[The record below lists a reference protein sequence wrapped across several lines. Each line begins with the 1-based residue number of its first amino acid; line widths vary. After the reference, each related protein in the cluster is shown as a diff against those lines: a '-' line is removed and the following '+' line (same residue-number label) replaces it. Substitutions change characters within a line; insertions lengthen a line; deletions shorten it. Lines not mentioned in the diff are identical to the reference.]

1 MQLDVRNIL
10 NKLHA
15 QMYVMNDEECGF
27 DGVKRI
33 ILKHVVGC
41 EKYIKKIICAD
52 TYNYMCKSYER
63 SILDIFR

>member
-1 MQLDVRNIL
+1 
-10 NKLHA
+10 
-15 QMYVMNDEECGF
+15 MYVMNDEECGF